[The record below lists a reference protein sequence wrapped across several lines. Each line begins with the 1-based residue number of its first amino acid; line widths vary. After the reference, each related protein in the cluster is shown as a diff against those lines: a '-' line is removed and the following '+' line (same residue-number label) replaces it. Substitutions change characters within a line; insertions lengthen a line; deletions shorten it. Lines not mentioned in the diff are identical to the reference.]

1 MSSRVFRATTGHTIE
16 NPQLC
21 GLSNREI
28 QEDDQIMYL
37 VCHGG
42 DARPEYQIKVT
53 REEKK
58 EKTYRG
64 RTRTVYERDYG
75 MDDGR
80 TFRSVF
86 GGWQVNHDTGKR
98 EKVFNW
104 QELKGTDSDGEEIW
118 SPVKCWSN
126 VVLAEVADELGYA
139 VRRKKNG
146 KWQTT
151 TAHDGDRT
159 VGNEH
164 TIDAEGENAMEV
176 LARAVCSDEE
186 LGLVAPKE
194 PEIEEIIRDE
204 NESLS
209 EAMNAEAEAE
219 EERLDAEAM
228 GMTVEQWRKALARN
242 A

>member
-1 MSSRVFRATTGHTIE
+1 
-16 NPQLC
+16 
-21 GLSNREI
+21 
-28 QEDDQIMYL
+28 
-37 VCHGG
+37 
-42 DARPEYQIKVT
+42 
-53 REEKK
+53 
-58 EKTYRG
+58 
-64 RTRTVYERDYG
+64 
-75 MDDGR
+75 
-80 TFRSVF
+80 VF
-86 GGWQVNHDTGKR
+86 GGWQVNPDTGKR

-126 VVLAEVADELGYA
+126 VVLAEIADSLGYA

-159 VGNEH
+159 IGNEH

-186 LGLVAPKE
+186 LGLVAPQKE
-194 PEIEEIIRDE
+194 EPAETVGEGKEERE
-204 NESLS
+204 L
-209 EAMNAEAEAE
+209 
-219 EERLDAEAM
+219 RLDAEAM
-228 GMTVEQWRKALARN
+228 GVTVEEWRKALARN